1 MRHLPAAIALTA
13 LMLMG
18 ATCSP
23 PAGEAPS
30 EPAPAETS
38 APETSAAE
46 TSAEACAARGGE
58 LRRAGRMGALRCV
71 VSFADAGQPCTDGA
85 QCQGD
90 CRLPEDAKRRAD
102 GQAAGVCQANDD
114 PFGCYTTVNAGRAG
128 PTICVD

>member
-1 MRHLPAAIALTA
+1 MRRLPAVLALTA

-23 PAGEAPS
+23 PAGEASP
-30 EPAPAETS
+30 EPTPPQT
-38 APETSAAE
+38 AAADA
-46 TSAEACAARGGE
+46 SAEACAARGGE
-58 LRRAGRMGALRCV
+58 WRRAGRMGALRCV

-90 CRLPEDAKRRAD
+90 CRLPADAKRTAD

-128 PTICVD
+128 PTVCVD